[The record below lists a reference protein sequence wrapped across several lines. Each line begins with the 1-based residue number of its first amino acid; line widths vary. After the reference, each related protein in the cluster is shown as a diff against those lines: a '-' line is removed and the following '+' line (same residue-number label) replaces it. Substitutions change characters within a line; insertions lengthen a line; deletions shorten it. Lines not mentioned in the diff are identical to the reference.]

1 MKKYIETFILLIS
14 AIFICSCSSKPA
26 IVLPP
31 EWGYTKDAIQLHMKS
46 DPQLNLY
53 QGSPHTLLV
62 CLYHL
67 RDPNAFN
74 QLVDE
79 KDGVSK
85 LLECSRFDPSVTHFK
100 RFVMQPDKEL
110 TESLDRPEGAKYVGI
125 VAGYYFLQK
134 ERVVR
139 FFPIPVIEEKKK
151 GTITSKP
158 GVLKIDLYLAP
169 QQFQEVKG
177 K

>member
-1 MKKYIETFILLIS
+1 MKRFVKAFLLLFSIL
-14 AIFICSCSSKPA
+14 ICSCSSKPA

-31 EWGYTKDAIQLHMKS
+31 DWGYAKDAVRLHLKG

-53 QGSPHTLLV
+53 QGSPHTLLL

-74 QLVDE
+74 QLIDE
-79 KDGVSK
+79 KEGLPK
-85 LLECSRFDPSVTHFK
+85 LLECSRFDPSVTNVK
-100 RFVMQPDKEL
+100 RFVVQPNGEL

-125 VAGYYFLQK
+125 VAGYYSLHK
-134 ERVVR
+134 ENATR
-139 FFPIPVIEEKKK
+139 FFPIPVTQEKK
-151 GTITSKP
+151 GSTITSKA
-158 GVLKIDLYLAP
+158 GVLMIDLYLGP
-169 QQFQEVKG
+169 QQIQEVRG